1 MSPFFGPSLEF
12 FGPSLEVSRVL
23 VPGRDVLRD
32 LRVVAAEVRAVDGV
46 LARRRVELLADVDEA
61 GELRRRHV
69 ERLVDLF
76 VDVTILLTGV
86 VIRDARDGWNRRVR
100 VAHLAGRERDLIA
113 GAAYEGHEVHALDR
127 GVVLLELLDRLHG
140 LVDVDGDHV
149 RELPAER
156 DPDHAIGCRRVR
168 RAGRRDRRVP
178 GEARRRV
185 LRPDVDVAVVLELAF
200 PLRAVDAIVLEAGV
214 VPLARR
220 EQTGDE
226 RARERTREARD
237 GARARRA
244 ARARRSS
251 GARGARAA
259 RACAGAAR
267 GARRTDATRTRARA
281 TGTRRARTRAAAG
294 SGRAFG
300 IRRTRRAR
308 RRRARAARRA
318 RRTLRRRSG
327 RALR

>member
-200 PLRAVDAIVLEAGV
+200 PLRAVDAVVLEAGV

-220 EQTGDE
+220 EETGDE
-226 RARERTREARD
+226 RARERSGEARD
-237 GARARRA
+237 GTGAAGAASARARC
-244 ARARRSS
+244 S
-251 GARGARAA
+251 
-259 RACAGAAR
+259 R
-267 GARRTDATRTRARA
+267 GARRARARGA
-281 TGTRRARTRAAAG
+281 
-294 SGRAFG
+294 SP
-300 IRRTRRAR
+300 
-308 RRRARAARRA
+308 RAARRA
-318 RRTLRRRSG
+318 RRADRACARTRARGTRRARAPANSG
-327 RALR
+327 RAFRI